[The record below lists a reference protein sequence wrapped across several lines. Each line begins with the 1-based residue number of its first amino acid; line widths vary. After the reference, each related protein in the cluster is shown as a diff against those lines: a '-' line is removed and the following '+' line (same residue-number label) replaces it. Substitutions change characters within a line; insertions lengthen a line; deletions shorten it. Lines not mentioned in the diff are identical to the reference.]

1 MFRKEFPIVMFSLSM
16 ELGKNSN
23 TGKSIF
29 SSANTRAISFN
40 SFFFDIDLSSKEPA
54 NCAWATPL
62 GTP

>member
-1 MFRKEFPIVMFSLSM
+1 MAVSQGISHGDVKFINRA
-16 ELGKNSN
+16 GKNSN

-29 SSANTRAISFN
+29 SSPTLAQHLN
-40 SFFFDIDLSSKEPA
+40 SCFFDIDLSSKEPA